1 MAATR
6 LIAMHVQKNRS
17 VQQCLKDR
25 TDYAENGEKTE
36 NGEYISSY
44 ECDPETVDQEFAFSK
59 SRYGQLTG
67 RSRDDDI
74 IAYQIRQSFRPGE
87 VTPEEANRIGY
98 ETAMRWTKGN
108 HAFIVAT
115 HVGKAHIHNH
125 IIYNSTTLDCF
136 HKFRNFLFCGIA
148 LQRVSDLVCLEH
160 GCSVIKPRKPGERE
174 KRTVYPNRK
183 SIRDKIR
190 EDIDL
195 AMSRNPKNMEEL
207 LKSLEEMGY
216 EIKRAKHIGI
226 KGEGQKS
233 FLRFDSLGT
242 GYREEDF
249 EKVFKGEESFNP
261 LPREKQS
268 HRYDKPEKK
277 FDMLLDIQD
286 IIARGKG
293 PGYER
298 WAKVHNI
305 KQISQTLIYLRDR
318 DIRDMD
324 ELTKRASDSAIRFAE
339 LSQTIKDAEKRMAEI
354 AVLKPHI
361 INYSK
366 TKDVYVAYRKTG
378 YSKQFFEAHR
388 EEILLHKA
396 AKEAFGQLEAGVPK
410 IKDLNR
416 EYSELLKKKKDA
428 YTEYRRI
435 KEENKEL
442 QMAKHNLERFLNQQE
457 EEQKQKEKQQ
467 SKSGQS
473 R

>member
-115 HVGKAHIHNH
+115 HVDKAHIHNH

-207 LKSLEEMGY
+207 LKCLEEMGY

-226 KGEGQKS
+226 KGEGQKT
-233 FLRFDSLGT
+233 FLRFDSLGA

-249 EKVFKGEESFNP
+249 QKIFKGDESFNP
-261 LPREKQS
+261 PPREKQS
-268 HRYDKPEKK
+268 HRYGQPEKK

-286 IIARGKG
+286 IIAKGKG

-354 AVLKPHI
+354 AVLKTHI